1 MLPVKTHENGV
12 ARALV
17 VTCPLVPYQSAGMFY
32 RQRDIKPGTQ
42 KRLGERIARYHA
54 VCRLPE
60 RITSHG
66 L

>member
-1 MLPVKTHENGV
+1 MLPVKTHENEA

-42 KRLGERIARYHA
+42 KRW
-54 VCRLPE
+54 V
-60 RITSHG
+60 SV
-66 L
+66 